1 MVNASNLK
9 LHLQLPQAVA
19 IFRPTQE
26 TLLLMVMRKLL
37 SLFQLLTIRG
47 LVKAVPAPCCTTT
60 KVDDHEALQS
70 RQSEVAFKIIC
81 NM

>member
-1 MVNASNLK
+1 
-9 LHLQLPQAVA
+9 
-19 IFRPTQE
+19 
-26 TLLLMVMRKLL
+26 MVMRKLL